1 MSCVTVVGLTA
12 AVLSTVSFFPQLLKT
27 WKTKSAKDIS
37 MGMFSIFCVGV
48 FLWLAY
54 GILINNL
61 PVIIANLFTFI
72 QAFII
77 LLLKNK
83 YK

>member
-1 MSCVTVVGLTA
+1 MSYVTVVGLTA

-48 FLWLAY
+48 FLWLVY

>member
-1 MSCVTVVGLTA
+1 MSYVTVVGLTA

>member
-1 MSCVTVVGLTA
+1 MYYVTVLGLTA
-12 AVLSTVSFFPQLLKT
+12 AVLSTISFFPQLLKT
-27 WKTKSAKDIS
+27 WKTKSARDIS
-37 MGMFSIFCVGV
+37 MGMFSIFCAGV
-48 FLWLAY
+48 FLWLVY

>member
-1 MSCVTVVGLTA
+1 MYYVTVLGLTA
-12 AVLSTVSFFPQLLKT
+12 AVLSTISFFPQLLKT
-27 WKTKSAKDIS
+27 WKTKSARDIS
-37 MGMFSIFCVGV
+37 MGMFSIFCAGV
-48 FLWLAY
+48 FLWLFY

>member
-1 MSCVTVVGLTA
+1 MSYVTVVGLTA

-27 WKTKSAKDIS
+27 WRTKSAKDIS

-48 FLWLAY
+48 FLWLVY

>member
-1 MSCVTVVGLTA
+1 MSYVTVVGLTA

-37 MGMFSIFCVGV
+37 MGMFSIFCAGV
-48 FLWLAY
+48 FLWLVY